1 MIYYVGSVF
10 IVIIHD
16 TSKCAVFMY
25 IDAYIHIYIYV
36 YKYSTIYTYI
46 EREREREIQA
56 SRPKIN
62 KKLSETNKI
71 ML

>member
-25 IDAYIHIYIYV
+25 IDAYIYIYINIVLSIHIYIYR
-36 YKYSTIYTYI
+36 
-46 EREREREIQA
+46 ERERERERFRQA
-56 SRPKIN
+56 GPRSTK
-62 KKLSETNKI
+62 S
-71 ML
+71 